1 MIKMSNWEE
10 VLKSLDVPLLHKVKA
25 LKEVMENKSPE
36 MYGYMSGPEKSDDE
50 ELLRAL
56 TKWVTNSEKRLT
68 DAGLPPNK
76 LNPRRRLGGKRE
88 PRRRLGE

>member
-1 MIKMSNWEE
+1 MSWENI
-10 VLKSLDVPLLHKVKA
+10 LKTMDVTLLHKVKA

-76 LNPRRRLGGKRE
+76 LNARRKLGANRE
-88 PRRRLGE
+88 PRRKLGN

>member
-1 MIKMSNWEE
+1 
-10 VLKSLDVPLLHKVKA
+10 
-25 LKEVMENKSPE
+25 MENINPD

-76 LNPRRRLGGKRE
+76 LNARRKLGN
-88 PRRRLGE
+88 

>member
-1 MIKMSNWEE
+1 MSWDNI
-10 VLKSLDVPLLHKVKA
+10 LKTMDVTLLHKVKA
-25 LKEVMENKSPE
+25 LKEVMENINPD

-76 LNPRRRLGGKRE
+76 LNPRRKLGANRE
-88 PRRRLGE
+88 PRRKLGN